1 MTDRVQ
7 EFFAALLEW
16 AAALETFRA
25 AQLRVAAGVHP
36 ARPAE
41 WAAALSRLGLAAGPP
56 AGPANT
62 SDFAAAVAAAA
73 ALGRMALATSEA
85 ARVILDPGAFAR
97 TGQTETEDRRA
108 ALRAAAGAAA
118 AAAGARRRALAAAG
132 AAGAAAPAGAWRAVA
147 AADRFVGEV
156 ATEAYVCALRCAES
170 DSESGAD
177 SDSDSESASGSAAAL
192 AAAADGVLGIAP
204 DSAAAVAR
212 DTTALA
218 QYHVLQRLN
227 EEVPGLVQ
235 GADARAVASETA
247 RAVAETA
254 RAVAETAQTIVDISL
269 PQASFD
275 IEYDLTR
282 LIDRRRATEFG
293 AIAPMT
299 AGLSHRLVERLRTIR
314 AAPRTAHGAAPQ
326 PADGA
331 AQLPQPP
338 ARVPAG
344 EPLRLRVAPLLD
356 GDCEGALRVA
366 PPRARARAPFAGARP
381 RAAALAAAGAAAG
394 TAALAAAP
402 WPPAGRDL
410 RAEFDAKV
418 RDNPVPAGAPSR
430 DELLAAL
437 AAAFEGALA
446 AAPPADRAAYYEAA
460 AGESA
465 ETYITAALARI
476 AAAHGSATLQIAASA
491 LQVGNSG
498 GGRSAGLARELR
510 LTRMLTTI
518 AAARDLRRQLAE
530 AFARLR
536 PDYAELGPAGEVV
549 QRAALMAGWRRAAAA
564 AVAATTAAPIV
575 PSLKLYS
582 ATLAV

>member
-1 MTDRVQ
+1 MTARVQ

-56 AGPANT
+56 AGPTNT

-73 ALGRMALATSEA
+73 ALGRTALATSEA

-156 ATEAYVCALRCAES
+156 ATEAYVCALRCADSESESESDSDS

-177 SDSDSESASGSAAAL
+177 SESAAAL

-204 DSAAAVAR
+204 DSAAAVGR

-235 GADARAVASETA
+235 GADARAVAS
-247 RAVAETA
+247 
-254 RAVAETAQTIVDISL
+254 ETAQTIVDISL